1 MMDVYADRV
10 KAVDHHKWLK
20 KEEQLKAEEEKN
32 ALD

>member
-1 MMDVYADRV
+1 MTDVYADRA

-20 KEEQLKAEEEKN
+20 QEELRKAEEEKN